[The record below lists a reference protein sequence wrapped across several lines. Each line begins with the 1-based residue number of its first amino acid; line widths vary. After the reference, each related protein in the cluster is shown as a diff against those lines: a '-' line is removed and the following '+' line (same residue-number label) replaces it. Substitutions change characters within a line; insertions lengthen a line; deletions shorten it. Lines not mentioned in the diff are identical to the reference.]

1 VREMDGRRKEGRGKV
16 RTRDGWGGVGVH
28 HAKSREGN
36 GEERKKERKEG
47 RQSIIRED
55 GKEERSRAGSAEN
68 RI

>member
-1 VREMDGRRKEGRGKV
+1 M
-16 RTRDGWGGVGVH
+16 GGVGWECTMQNR
-28 HAKSREGN
+28 AREMGKK
-36 GEERKKERKEG
+36 ERKKERKEG